1 MKSSPRVAVT
11 RFFFNPFT
19 AALAADPAME
29 PPVVVDMTMMR
40 VPEVAE
46 VPAVASIH
54 SRMPAVD
61 ADLRGVLTE
70 L

>member
-29 PPVVVDMTMMR
+29 QPVVVDTTMMR
-40 VPEVAE
+40 GARGGRGAGRGIDPLA
-46 VPAVASIH
+46 
-54 SRMPAVD
+54 D
-61 ADLRGVLTE
+61 AGGGR
-70 L
+70 

>member
-11 RFFFNPFT
+11 RYFFNPFT
-19 AALAADPAME
+19 AALAADPAIE
-29 PPVVVDMTMMR
+29 PLVVVDTTMMR
-40 VPEVAE
+40 VPE
-46 VPAVASIH
+46 
-54 SRMPAVD
+54 VD